1 MASTDLIAFAAVE
14 AALVGLSAFAV
25 FKDIYIRVV
34 ERSRGLDLSTV
45 RGELSMTSL
54 YVMYGIATVV
64 YSLIAQIAQIAS
76 GIDGHRVL
84 VIALNYLFLTHLFF
98 FSQWFRNGLFFPVL
112 NRAKQG

>member
-64 YSLIAQIAQIAS
+64 YSLIAQIAS